1 MQIHSASC
9 RVLARLLIAALLIQ
23 PVGAQQLANRLP
35 DLGDPAQQSLSPA
48 QERRIAEEVMRE
60 VRFHEPTYLDDPE
73 VEEYLAALGRALTS
87 SPVVVGQNYQFFV
100 LRDKTINAFAMP
112 GGVIGL
118 HTGLIATTTSES
130 ELASVMAHEV
140 GHVEQHHMARML
152 ARQGSSTALM
162 IGSLLLAILAGR
174 NSPAAAGAVLA
185 SGQAAA
191 IQSQLSY
198 SRDYEREADRLGLQI
213 LDSAGFDPEGMPSFF
228 ERMYAQTRG
237 MDNNAPA
244 YLRTHPLTQ
253 DRVTDIASR
262 VRQLRAQPHPSSID
276 FALVR
281 SKVEVLQDGSD
292 LAASRLLVRKVVTAQ
307 EQSARWY
314 GLARAWLADN
324 QLDKATQALSEL
336 RKLRPDTSM
345 LAMLAADIE
354 RARGHFDLAA
364 KACRDAQ
371 KQYPLRRSLVY
382 CEAES
387 WLAGAKPEEA
397 LKVVDPLLRGASQDY
412 RLYALQAKA
421 NEALGRTTHAHRAQA
436 DVYMLQG
443 VLSSALDQLQ
453 IAQRAGGGD
462 YMEQAALDARLREVK
477 RLYEDTAKER

>member
-1 MQIHSASC
+1 MQIHSAPC
-9 RVLARLLIAALLIQ
+9 RLLARLLIAVLLIQ
-23 PVGAQQLANRLP
+23 PVAAQQLANRLP

-60 VRFHEPTYLDDPE
+60 VRFREPSYLDDPE
-73 VEEYLAALGRALTS
+73 VEEYLAALGRSLTS
-87 SPVVVGQNYQFFV
+87 SPVVAGQNYQFFV
-100 LRDKTINAFAMP
+100 LNDRTINAFAMP

-118 HTGLIATTTSES
+118 HTGLIATAATES
-130 ELASVMAHEV
+130 ELASVMAHEI

-152 ARQGSSTALM
+152 SRQGNTTAMM

-174 NSPAAAGAVLA
+174 NSPAAAGALLA

-198 SRDYEREADRLGLQI
+198 SRDYEREADRVGLQI
-213 LDSAGFDPEGMPSFF
+213 LDSSGFDPEGMPSFF

-253 DRVTDIASR
+253 DRVSDIGSR
-262 VRQLRAQPHPSSID
+262 VHQLRAQPHASSID

-281 SKVEVLQDGSD
+281 SKVEVLQAGGQIA
-292 LAASRLLVRKVVTAQ
+292 LSRLLPRKVVTAQ
-307 EQSARWY
+307 EQSSRWY
-314 GLARAWLADN
+314 GLARAYLAEN
-324 QLDKATQALSEL
+324 QLDKAAQALVEL
-336 RKLRPDTSM
+336 RKLKPDTSM
-345 LAMLAADIE
+345 LAMLSADIE
-354 RARGHFDLAA
+354 RAHGRFDTAA
-364 KACRDAQ
+364 RTCREARTL
-371 KQYPLRRSLVY
+371 YPMRRSLLY

-387 WLAGAKPEEA
+387 WLAGGKPEEA
-397 LKVVDPLLRGASQDY
+397 LKVVDPLLRAPSTDY
-412 RLYALQAKA
+412 RLYVLQSKA
-421 NEALGRTTHAHRAQA
+421 NTALGRTTQAHRALGE
-436 DVYMLQG
+436 VYLLQG
-443 VLSSALDQLQ
+443 DLSSALDQLQ

-477 RLYEDTAKER
+477 KLFEEAMKDR